1 MRIAVIGLGFVAI
14 SDALALARQ
23 HEVVLTGPLPDR
35 VDAINAGDLPLA
47 DPGVADYVAQNTLN
61 LRATLDFDEALKGAG
76 MVLISTPLPKDPERH
91 GYRTAELD
99 SRIEMAHERCPGVP
113 IVIRSAVPIGY
124 TEGLRSRLNSRSI
137 LYAPEFMREGHS
149 LQDALSPAQIVIGDR
164 GSLGEK
170 VAAVFLGAALNT
182 RIPVRRIGTAEAE
195 AVKHFSQ
202 AYLATR
208 LAYFNDLDSYAMT
221 HGVDARKVIEGLCL
235 DPRIGTKANNPCFGF
250 GGQRLAR
257 STAHLS
263 EAFAAV
269 PARILPNLAKA
280 GEARL
285 DLLTR
290 AVLDR
295 GAERLG
301 IFRPTRGGAE
311 DETDALNALETRL
324 RGEGVTIIEYV
335 GEGLDEEFTRFKE
348 DCDLVITQR
357 MNPALADISAKVFCR
372 DLFAA

>member
-1 MRIAVIGLGFVAI
+1 MRIAVIGLGVVAI
-14 SDALALARQ
+14 SDALVLARQ

-35 VDAINAGDLPLA
+35 VDAINAGALPIS
-47 DPGVADYVAQNTLN
+47 DPTVADYVAQNALS

-124 TEGLRSRLNSRSI
+124 TEALRSRLKSRSI
-137 LYAPEFMREGHS
+137 LYAPEFMREGQS

-170 VAAVFLGAALNT
+170 VAEVFLNAALNP

-208 LAYFNDLDSYAMT
+208 VAYFNDLDSYAMT

-235 DPRIGTKANNPCFGF
+235 DPRIGEGANNPCFGF

-263 EAFAAV
+263 EDFAAL
-269 PARILPNLAKA
+269 PARILPSLARA
-280 GEARL
+280 NEARL

-301 IFRPTRGGAE
+301 IFRPGDAGS
-311 DETDALNALETRL
+311 DGDALGGLEARL
-324 RGEGVTIIEYV
+324 RGAGITVTHYTGA
-335 GEGLDEEFTRFKE
+335 GEDEDFVRFKA
-348 DCDLVITQR
+348 DCDLVIAQR
-357 MNPALADISAKVFCR
+357 MSPALADIREKVFCR